1 MKEVL
6 VVKPRGFC
14 AGVVRAIDIVE
25 LAIERFG
32 TPVYMKHA
40 IVHNPSV
47 VEDLEAKGAT
57 FVETVEEI
65 PEGATVV
72 FSAHGSPPEDFVVA
86 EARQLKVIDA
96 TCPLVTRVHN
106 EALKYGKEGR
116 PIIIIG
122 HRGHVE
128 MEGSLGQAAAAT
140 DNVYALDPEKGG
152 EPFAEGGATHRRLGG
167 EKPPVVLTQTTLSQD
182 DVRPAVELVQ
192 AAFPDALIRN
202 DICFATTNRQTAVKR
217 LAEEVDVVIVVG
229 SHTSSNSTR
238 LAEAAR
244 RAGCQAVLVN
254 SGDAIPWF
262 LLLNAQKVGVS
273 SGASTP
279 DHLVEEVVRTLE
291 EGGFVR
297 RELEVVIEDVSFKMP
312 GELVGAGTP

>member
-47 VEDLEAKGAT
+47 VEALEAKGAV
-57 FVETVEEI
+57 FVETVGEI
-65 PEGATVV
+65 PEGAAVV
-72 FSAHGSPPEDFVVA
+72 FSAHGSPPEDFVAA
-86 EARQLKVIDA
+86 ETRELKVIDA

-106 EALKYGKEGR
+106 EARKYGAEGR
-116 PIIIIG
+116 PVIIIG

-140 DNVYALDPEKGG
+140 DNVYALDPEQGG
-152 EPFAEGGATHRRLGG
+152 EPGTFPFGGDF

-182 DVRPAVELVQ
+182 DVQPAVELVQ
-192 AAFPDALIRN
+192 AAFPDAIIRN

-238 LAEAAR
+238 LAETAR

-279 DHLVEEVVRTLE
+279 EHLVEEVVRTLE
-291 EGGFVR
+291 QGGFVR
-297 RELEVVIEDVSFKMP
+297 RELEVVVEDVSFKMP